1 MLKDIVFK
9 VARWFVGL
17 INLSFISIF
26 SILVIIFLTELFTSL
41 PISDKAKNYDTV
53 SISNTFIVYVT
64 FIVVICTIALTLA
77 GFYFQKS
84 IAKREGEILNDNMD
98 KVLQAIT
105 TDKDMF
111 REKLVKA
118 LLEHEKIKPLIQ
130 KELDTRVQSFE
141 KDLNNQ
147 KQSITEIKE
156 SVYSLGEGFN
166 NLITSPKEEIKS
178 GLFSTSIPNI
188 LIISSTSIGSFNLY
202 PEFFKISIKD
212 FAFNLLPFNLV

>member
-166 NLITSPKEEIKS
+166 NLITSPKEEIKFD
-178 GLFSTSIPNI
+178 LHENKDWKW
-188 LIISSTSIGSFNLY
+188 
-202 PEFFKISIKD
+202 KITL
-212 FAFNLLPFNLV
+212 N

>member
-41 PISDKAKNYDTV
+41 PISDKAKSYDTV

-84 IAKREGEILNDNMD
+84 ISKREGEILNDNMD

-130 KELDTRVQSFE
+130 KELDIRVQSFE

-156 SVYSLGEGFN
+156 SVYSLGEAFN
-166 NLITSPKEEIKS
+166 NLVTSPNEEIKFD
-178 GLFSTSIPNI
+178 LHEN
-188 LIISSTSIGSFNLY
+188 
-202 PEFFKISIKD
+202 KD
-212 FAFNLLPFNLV
+212 

>member
-1 MLKDIVFK
+1 
-9 VARWFVGL
+9 
-17 INLSFISIF
+17 
-26 SILVIIFLTELFTSL
+26 
-41 PISDKAKNYDTV
+41 
-53 SISNTFIVYVT
+53 
-64 FIVVICTIALTLA
+64 
-77 GFYFQKS
+77 
-84 IAKREGEILNDNMD
+84 MD

-156 SVYSLGEGFN
+156 SVY
-166 NLITSPKEEIKS
+166 
-178 GLFSTSIPNI
+178 
-188 LIISSTSIGSFNLY
+188 
-202 PEFFKISIKD
+202 
-212 FAFNLLPFNLV
+212 